1 MTLYITFSMK
11 YSGVMLLVVLFAVSI
26 LPLPSIA
33 EELCVA
39 CHSTQTPSIVEDWK
53 RSEHYEVGVSCYV
66 CHEAKAGD
74 YSEEHHGYTITPVVS
89 PKKCAV
95 CHESEY
101 LSNLKSKHAFAS
113 INGPLKTWY
122 KAMVEKGLDPLN
134 SDTARL
140 NPPEEF
146 IKDLVTPLYPASGVL
161 KKTGL
166 LESPDFNHANQFLGC
181 LECHG
186 SYVYSDNGELV
197 GWPNIGIGRIN
208 PDGSLGACS
217 SCHTAH
223 QFSIKEARKPETCG
237 KCHLGPDHPQ
247 IEIYEES
254 HHGARYEAD
263 EDTWNW
269 TAMPWKVG
277 VDFSAPTC
285 TVCHMSEIATPSG
298 KVIVAGTHD
307 VGSRLKWEIQAKFIM
322 YQSSNPN
329 LAAGGFKPDRELG
342 EENRERMER
351 VCMQCH
357 SPEWVEGYFEKYEMV
372 LEDYNV
378 TAKYVY
384 NFLNKMYEEGL
395 IDKSNPIDE
404 FPEFMWYY
412 VWHHDGRRWRMGASM
427 MGPDYT
433 HWNGAVDSIFDKLGR
448 MIDWYET
455 QKRIK
460 GEEATLLKVTQAAK
474 TDTAQPTTAQT
485 TTQTTAQIQVHGE
498 RTSSP
503 DGLKLL
509 GGLGAIAAAL
519 IATVRFLR

>member
-1 MTLYITFSMK
+1 MFKYGFYIIFFMNFR
-11 YSGVMLLVVLFAVSI
+11 VMLLVLFAI
-26 LPLPSIA
+26 TIIPFPSIA

-39 CHSTQTPSIVEDWK
+39 CHNTQTPFIVEDWK
-53 RSEHYEVGVSCYV
+53 RSKHYKVGVNCYV
-66 CHEAKAGD
+66 CHQAKGD
-74 YSEEHHGYTITPVVS
+74 YSEEHHGYTISPIVS
-89 PKKCAV
+89 SKKCAT

-101 LSNLKSKHAFAS
+101 ISNLKSKHAFAS
-113 INGPLKTWY
+113 INGPLKPWY
-122 KAMVEKGLDPLN
+122 KAMVEKGLNPLS

-146 IKDLVTPLYPASGVL
+146 IKDLVTPLYPASGVAK
-161 KKTGL
+161 KKTGI
-166 LESPDFNHANQFLGC
+166 LESPNFNHANQFLGC
-181 LECHG
+181 FECHG
-186 SYVYSDNGELV
+186 SYVYSENGKLV

-223 QFSIKEARKPETCG
+223 QFSLKEARKPETCG

-247 IEIYEES
+247 IEIYEQS

-263 EDTWNW
+263 GDTWNW

-298 KVIVAGTHD
+298 KVVVAGTHD

-329 LAAGGFKPDRELG
+329 LAVGGFKPDRELG
-342 EENRERMER
+342 EENRKRMER

-384 NFLNKMYEEGL
+384 NLLNKMYEEGL
-395 IDKSNPIDE
+395 INKSNPIDE
-404 FPEFMWYY
+404 FPEFMWYI
-412 VWHHDGRRWRMGASM
+412 WHHDGRRWRMGASM

-455 QKRIK
+455 QKRIR
-460 GEEATLLKVTQAAK
+460 GETAALELK
-474 TDTAQPTTAQT
+474 TANKADIPQTIQT
-485 TTQTTAQIQVHGE
+485 TQNIDQIQSHM
-498 RTSSP
+498 RTSAE
-503 DGLKLL
+503 GLRIL
-509 GGLGAIAAAL
+509 GVFGAIAAL